1 MKKNYFISV
10 ATLLATT
17 FGSLN
22 AQVVNGNFE
31 TVKPNNL
38 VSNWGM
44 NFAFPIAID
53 LETGQSTQSPITFG
67 CWPGFVFPSW
77 DAHHGNMAMQL
88 TNALDQST
96 NTVIPAKS
104 MIFNDAKQDF
114 PGWNA
119 GVPVNTTDSVTMLG
133 FYYKF
138 FPMGNDVAEAELII
152 FDADGQELGRASAD
166 IMQTNWE
173 YNYLY
178 SPVQFTASGTPTF
191 MQISFS
197 MAKEGS
203 TPNFGSTL
211 LIDDVI
217 VNFAALANDAF
228 ETTQFAVYPTVAS
241 NEINI
246 LKGTT
251 APSGNYDF
259 TITNMEGK
267 TINNQSIQLSDN
279 NPIAVDVSQL
289 SKGVYFIS
297 AKGFTTKFV
306 KQ

>member
-1 MKKNYFISV
+1 MKKKYFISIIVLV
-10 ATLLATT
+10 ATI

-44 NFAFPIAID
+44 NFSFPVTID
-53 LETGQSTQSPITFG
+53 LETGQSNPSPITFG

-77 DAHHGNMAMQL
+77 DAHQGNSAMQL

-104 MIFNDAKQDF
+104 ILFNDSKQDF
-114 PGWNA
+114 PGWNP
-119 GVPVNTTDSVTMLG
+119 GVPLNTTDSVTMLG

-138 FPMGNDVAEAELII
+138 SPMGNDVAEAELIVM
-152 FDADGQELGRASAD
+152 DADGQELGRATVD

-173 YNYLY
+173 YNYLF
-178 SPVQFTASGTPTF
+178 SPVQFTASGTPALMF
-191 MQISFS
+191 ISFS

-203 TPNFGSTL
+203 VPNFGSTL
-211 LIDDVI
+211 IIDDVI
-217 VNFAALANDAF
+217 VNVAALANDAF
-228 ETTQFAVYPTVAS
+228 GTTQFAVYPTVAS

-251 APSGNYDF
+251 VPSGNYDF

-267 TINNQSIQLSDN
+267 IVNTPTLKLSDS
-279 NPIAVDVSQL
+279 NPIAVNVSQL